1 MNTSTW
7 GPSTIIA
14 AILTVAVAIAGGVIA
29 ALHPTTLSFTTY
41 AEILAGFA
49 GANGLTAI
57 GHGIL
62 NSTTT
67 TTAST
72 TTSTL
77 PAPVPGATATPQAPV
92 A

>member
-1 MNTSTW
+1 MTVSTW

-41 AEILAGFA
+41 AEILAAFA

-62 NSTTT
+62 NTPP
-67 TTAST
+67 APAP
-72 TTSTL
+72 L
-77 PAPVPGATATPQAPV
+77 PAPVPGATVTPQAPV